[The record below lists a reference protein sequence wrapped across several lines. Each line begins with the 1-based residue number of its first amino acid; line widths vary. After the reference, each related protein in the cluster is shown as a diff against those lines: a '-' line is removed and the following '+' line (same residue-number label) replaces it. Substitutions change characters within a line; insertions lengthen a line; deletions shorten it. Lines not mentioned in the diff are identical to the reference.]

1 MPMRGCRRKK
11 KNMVN
16 NLVSPA
22 LSFHSFLA
30 AERADEVDHL
40 LKLRG
45 MQQASERKAL
55 EKECE
60 LFRQEQRKNKPQEF
74 QDSIPQHT
82 GPSSLLVMDG
92 EDRGWANRK
101 SLSQQLQREWIDAQR
116 KVESDR
122 KAEAKVIDRNWAE
135 KQQGFAQL
143 QQVTEASIHQERQ
156 SAQRKVSEENKRLA
170 TERMKAVLQVKES
183 EQLRNAKELKRN
195 LQDPFLADGRVDM
208 ENPSD
213 ADGVTDGDS
222 MVLGTLREGFK
233 GMPMEAKQQYL
244 RDNFSLCEHKRDQK
258 QRNQEEEESWARQI
272 EYARKISIAVE
283 RDTQRR
289 QQKLVSDTL
298 EANRSLQREQQQ
310 RKDALN
316 RSSHEAGI
324 SEDYH
329 KYFGT
334 SSR

>member
-122 KAEAKVIDRNWAE
+122 KAEAKVIDRFVND
-135 KQQGFAQL
+135 L
-143 QQVTEASIHQERQ
+143 S
-156 SAQRKVSEENKRLA
+156 
-170 TERMKAVLQVKES
+170 
-183 EQLRNAKELKRN
+183 
-195 LQDPFLADGRVDM
+195 
-208 ENPSD
+208 
-213 ADGVTDGDS
+213 
-222 MVLGTLREGFK
+222 
-233 GMPMEAKQQYL
+233 
-244 RDNFSLCEHKRDQK
+244 
-258 QRNQEEEESWARQI
+258 
-272 EYARKISIAVE
+272 
-283 RDTQRR
+283 
-289 QQKLVSDTL
+289 
-298 EANRSLQREQQQ
+298 
-310 RKDALN
+310 
-316 RSSHEAGI
+316 
-324 SEDYH
+324 
-329 KYFGT
+329 
-334 SSR
+334 